1 MKRILILA
9 VTALITTVS
18 ALGQNDAIT
27 KYFDKYVD
35 DERFTMVYV
44 SPKVFELAARM
55 EIESDDIDQ
64 EVIDIIKELK
74 GLRVLSYEG
83 EGGEAIAFYK
93 EAKSM
98 IDLSKYEELIT
109 ARDGDENVHIMFQ
122 GSGDIVNELFMLIGG
137 DDTFTML
144 SFVGNIDLK
153 KVGKLANMMDID
165 GLEHLEKVDD
175 H

>member
-1 MKRILILA
+1 MKRILLLA

-18 ALGQNDAIT
+18 AVGQNDAIT
-27 KYFDKYVD
+27 TYFDKYVD

-55 EIESDDIDQ
+55 EIESDEIDQ

-83 EGGEAIAFYK
+83 EGSEALGFYK
-93 EAKSM
+93 EAKST
-98 IDLSKYEELIT
+98 IDLNAYEELIT
-109 ARDGDENVHIMFQ
+109 ARDGDENVHIMYK
-122 GSGDIVNELFMLIGG
+122 GSGDLVNELFMLIGG

-165 GLEHLEKVDD
+165 GLEHLDKVDD